1 MMSIL
6 SQMLTSRYR
15 PFQLGFF
22 VAGLVAAIQLSFDGV
37 DLVLLPGVFS
47 VMNERGLSL
56 PGLSI
61 RGLSVELAP
70 ALL

>member
-1 MMSIL
+1 
-6 SQMLTSRYR
+6 MLTSRDG

-22 VAGLVAAIQLSFDGV
+22 IAGLVAAIQLSFDSV
-37 DLVLLPGVFS
+37 DLVLLPRIFP